1 MANRYIDCKVNR
13 YTGCMANRYADCKV
27 NRHTG
32 IGPERLS
39 CYKGIMK

>member
-1 MANRYIDCKVNR
+1 MANRYIDRKVNR

-39 CYKGIMK
+39 CYKGVMK